1 MNKIINKKRVLFSI
15 LFLITSFIF
24 LLLFSWSTSFLFDY
38 KTTDSGIFQVI
49 GKFSNKG
56 LDFYKDL
63 FDHKGPIMFLI
74 EKVGYFIVDSKIGVF
89 LVQIVFW
96 FFTLCGT
103 YKIIRQF
110 FSTKVTII
118 LSECSLLLYA
128 LYYSGAGGNTS
139 EEYILPFLVWSIY
152 FTVLFILRFNNNKEY
167 NHNPWY
173 AFFYG
178 ITFAVG
184 AFTRLTNALPICIS
198 VLVILGL
205 LIYKKKWKN
214 IFKNAVF
221 LVMGVLIITI
231 PIVIWFVV
239 NGTFGD
245 MIDATFLANIKYS
258 QVHRY
263 HYSVKQLVMFFARYR
278 MILLVS
284 LALGVIGLKNKKYRL
299 LSILVIAHILGSIV
313 IDLTTPMFSYYAM
326 IWTPTVLVSL
336 CMAYYF
342 KWGKLITRIVLFGT
356 LLFLLINGVRIAHDC
371 YLAKKDNRL
380 VELRQCALDVKK
392 NIPSNE
398 FNNIIAYN
406 ASPHFY
412 LESGIPPCY
421 RNFILQDFHCS
432 FNEKSRNQFE
442 QDIKS
447 LKATYIVEE
456 NSKDNNIMGDFIDKN
471 YHIVKKNKWFVL
483 KERNN

>member
-1 MNKIINKKRVLFSI
+1 MIKIINKKRVLLSI
-15 LFLITSFIF
+15 LFLITSFVF

-49 GKFSNKG
+49 GKFSNRG

-74 EKVGYFIVDSKIGVF
+74 EKISYFIVDSKVGVF

-110 FSTKVTII
+110 FSTKATII
-118 LSECSLLLYA
+118 LSEFSLLLYA
-128 LYYSGAGGNTS
+128 LYYSGVGGNTS

-152 FTVLFILRFNNNKEY
+152 FTLVFILRFDNKCCE
-167 NHNPWY
+167 HSPWY
-173 AFFYG
+173 SFFYG
-178 ITFAVG
+178 ISFAVG
-184 AFTRLTNALPICIS
+184 AYTRLTNALPICIS

-214 IFKNAVF
+214 ILKNAAF
-221 LVMGVLIITI
+221 LIMGVLVITI
-231 PIVIWFVV
+231 PIVIWFVA

-263 HYSVKQLVMFFARYR
+263 HYSAKQLMMFFARYR
-278 MILLVS
+278 MILLAS
-284 LALGVIGLKNKKYRL
+284 LVVGVIGLKNKKYKL
-299 LSILVIAHILGSIV
+299 LSILVIAHVLGSIA
-313 IDLTTPMFSYYAM
+313 IDLSTPMFSYYAM

-336 CMAYYF
+336 CMAYYY
-342 KWGKLITRIVLFGT
+342 KWCKWISRVVLYGT
-356 LLFLLINGVRIAHDC
+356 LLFLIINGARLAHDC
-371 YLAKKDNRL
+371 YLAKIDNRL
-380 VELRQCALDVKK
+380 AELRQCVVDVKK
-392 NIPSNE
+392 NISSKE
-398 FNNIIAYN
+398 YNNVIAYN
-406 ASPHFY
+406 TSPYFY

-432 FNEKSRNQFE
+432 FNEKSRKQFE
-442 QDIKS
+442 KDIKS
-447 LKATYIVEE
+447 LKATFIVEE
-456 NSKDNNIMGDFIDKN
+456 KTKEKSKMDVFIDNK
-471 YHIVKKNKWFVL
+471 YHVIKQNKWLVL
-483 KERNN
+483 KKRNR